1 MDFVKE
7 LKLNAEKIDSLI
19 SQALPSE
26 AGLQKRLIEAM
37 NYSIMSGGKRIR
49 PILLLESY
57 NLFGG
62 KGKVVE
68 PFLVSIELIHSFSL
82 VHDDLPSMDYSELRR
97 GRKSTHC
104 AYGEAMAL
112 LAGDAMLN
120 YAYEVAFSAFGMGYD
135 RQVIRA
141 LRTLSNKT
149 GLYGMGGGQAV
160 EIENNDEQIGIE
172 TIHFINENKCGALI
186 EAALM
191 IGAELAGATDDYVV
205 IMENIGSC
213 IGRAFQI
220 QDDILDLTGNSIKLG
235 KPTGIDTK
243 NNKCTYAS
251 LVGIEEAKDM
261 VCNLFYEALEK
272 LDDLP
277 YRNNFLKSLIQ
288 YLIDREF

>member
-7 LKLNAEKIDSLI
+7 LKLNAEKIDGLI

-57 NLFGG
+57 NLF
-62 KGKVVE
+62 GKVVE

-160 EIENNDEQIGIE
+160 EIENNDDQIGIE

>member
-7 LKLNAEKIDSLI
+7 LKLNAEKIDGLI

-141 LRTLSNKT
+141 LRTLSNKN
-149 GLYGMGGGQAV
+149 GIIWYGRRSG
-160 EIENNDEQIGIE
+160 
-172 TIHFINENKCGALI
+172 C
-186 EAALM
+186 
-191 IGAELAGATDDYVV
+191 
-205 IMENIGSC
+205 
-213 IGRAFQI
+213 
-220 QDDILDLTGNSIKLG
+220 
-235 KPTGIDTK
+235 
-243 NNKCTYAS
+243 
-251 LVGIEEAKDM
+251 
-261 VCNLFYEALEK
+261 
-272 LDDLP
+272 
-277 YRNNFLKSLIQ
+277 RN
-288 YLIDREF
+288 